1 MLEAAAAGELDVLV
15 LLGADLF
22 DVPDRDLATRV
33 LASTKVIAIDLFE
46 TPTTALADVVLPA
59 AGYAECDG
67 TTTNLEGRVSS
78 VAGCITPPGTA
89 RAPWMIAAELAW
101 RLDGDLGVESVT
113 SIWDEIAAVAPSH
126 RGITSLVLRSPLAAA
141 GVVAP
146 LGDPEEFLADMST
159 PVMIGVG
166 AVAPGAPPTS
176 HLVAPR
182 HDGPDEEGTST
193 ALETPLAD
201 ESALPPLLSFAAPA
215 PTEVPPVD
223 SYSLRLVAT
232 RELYDAGT
240 LVAHSPSLA
249 NLARGPIVNVNPY
262 DFDRLGVH
270 PGEHVRVSSA
280 QVSFTVAANS
290 DPGVPRGCA
299 AMVFNQPDLAVAS
312 LIESDSVVTD
322 VRVET
327 LEQVR

>member
-1 MLEAAAAGELDVLV
+1 
-15 LLGADLF
+15 
-22 DVPDRDLATRV
+22 
-33 LASTKVIAIDLFE
+33 
-46 TPTTALADVVLPA
+46 
-59 AGYAECDG
+59 
-67 TTTNLEGRVSS
+67 
-78 VAGCITPPGTA
+78 
-89 RAPWMIAAELAW
+89 
-101 RLDGDLGVESVT
+101 
-113 SIWDEIAAVAPSH
+113 
-126 RGITSLVLRSPLAAA
+126 
-141 GVVAP
+141 
-146 LGDPEEFLADMST
+146 MST
-159 PVMIGVG
+159 PVTIG
-166 AVAPGAPPTS
+166 AAAPSAPPIS
-176 HLVAPR
+176 DVVAPR
-182 HDGPDEEGTST
+182 HDRPDDENTPAALDAPPTASEG
-193 ALETPLAD
+193 LPEPLA
-201 ESALPPLLSFAAPA
+201 FTAPA

-240 LVAHSPSLA
+240 LVTHSPSLA

-322 VRVET
+322 VHVET